1 MGKAGCSSWL
11 LDTHAWQ
18 IVLTATGKKTGAAEK
33 GVAKRGGGVCKA
45 VGILLRTSIFHS
57 IFLVIIF
64 ALTFL
69 ACSSLRM
76 WAEFRQGELRKERFA
91 FQHFA
96 WLLSGQRF
104 YYTVF

>member
-18 IVLTATGKKTGAAEK
+18 IVLTATGKKAGA
-33 GVAKRGGGVCKA
+33 CKA

-76 WAEFRQGELRKERFA
+76 WAEFRQGGLRKERFA